1 MTGMPQIQSIRRMR
15 RNGESIAAIARRQH
29 VSEPTVRKYLR
40 MDDLSEKPPVRK
52 RRGSVIDPYLP
63 LIGQWLAEDRASWR
77 KQRHTA
83 TRIWERLRD
92 EHGAEVSLSTVTRA
106 VARLRR
112 ESAVEPGGSF
122 MDLVWHPGEAQADF
136 GEVDVLYRG
145 APQRVRHFVLDFP
158 YSNVGLAQL
167 MPGENAECTCQ
178 APLDLFEWLGGV
190 PERIVFDNAAGVGR
204 RTGGGGVRWTRL
216 FQAFQAHYGFES
228 SLCSPYAGHEKGAVE
243 AKVGMVR
250 RKLFVSRPSVWNLEN
265 FNSRLPD
272 RCLELGGKPHHAKDE
287 EEAVLFAEDRGALL
301 PLPGKRF
308 DVVTWKRMR
317 TDKYGVVTLDGRHR
331 CSTDGSHARRDVLV
345 GLRALEIEILD
356 AGGNPAGRAS
366 EGVRP
371 GQHQQRGPVHA
382 AGDALQQAERVAQ
395 QPRARHAARPVARMA
410 RPAGREGTARRP
422 ADPQTGG
429 QGVRL
434 GERGRGDAR
443 DARIDRRGRQ
453 GRRHAPRGQAR
464 RGRGTRRIRGRP
476 SRPERIRHRVHR
488 HGRGRSAMMAA
499 RNDEGLYAKV
509 GSLFISRATMD
520 DFAGWATPRQTEAVS
535 RLFDTELA
543 NRERSKRERLLRR
556 ARFPV
561 VKGLDGY
568 DFSNVRL
575 PDGYALDGLLD
586 LDFVPRAQD
595 LVFYGKTGRG
605 KTHLA
610 IGLGMRAVERG

>member
-204 RTGGGGVRWTRL
+204 RTGGGGRPLDPPVPGVPGALRVRELPVLAVRRTREGRGRGEGRHGPAQAVRVQAVRVEPGELQLQTAGQVPGARREAPPRQGRGGGRPVRGGPRGPASPARETFRRGHVEAHEDRQVRRGHARRQAPLLHGRVARASRRARGPARPRDRDPRRGGTRL
-216 FQAFQAHYGFES
+216 AVHPRAYGQASTSSEDPSMQLAMLCNRPNAWRNSLVRDMPPDPLREWLDRQDERERRGALQTLKRVDGES
-228 SLCSPYAGHEKGAVE
+228 GWANAVE
-243 AKVGMVR
+243 AMLATLESTGGVGR
-250 RKLFVSRPSVWNLEN
+250 A
-265 FNSRLPD
+265 
-272 RCLELGGKPHHAKDE
+272 G
-287 EEAVLFAEDRGALL
+287 
-301 PLPGKRF
+301 
-308 DVVTWKRMR
+308 
-317 TDKYGVVTLDGRHR
+317 VTLLA
-331 CSTDGSHARRDVLV
+331 ARL
-345 GLRALEIEILD
+345 A
-356 AGGNPAGRAS
+356 
-366 EGVRP
+366 EGV
-371 GQHQQRGPVHA
+371 
-382 AGDALQQAERVAQ
+382 ERVEYEDD
-395 QPRARHAARPVARMA
+395 RPDLSEYDIAF
-410 RPAGREGTARRP
+410 TA
-422 ADPQTGG
+422 T
-429 QGVRL
+429 
-434 GERGRGDAR
+434 
-443 DARIDRRGRQ
+443 
-453 GRRHAPRGQAR
+453 
-464 RGRGTRRIRGRP
+464 
-476 SRPERIRHRVHR
+476 
-488 HGRGRSAMMAA
+488 
-499 RNDEGLYAKV
+499 
-509 GSLFISRATMD
+509 
-520 DFAGWATPRQTEAVS
+520 
-535 RLFDTELA
+535 DTEGG
-543 NRERSKRERLLRR
+543 E
-556 ARFPV
+556 
-561 VKGLDGY
+561 
-568 DFSNVRL
+568 
-575 PDGYALDGLLD
+575 
-586 LDFVPRAQD
+586 
-595 LVFYGKTGRG
+595 
-605 KTHLA
+605 
-610 IGLGMRAVERG
+610 